1 VTSVS
6 AMTSDSSPHLFST
19 HSSPH
24 VFGLY
29 FVTDGVGPGMQNKM
43 ESGLVSPR
51 GNTND
56 EMPMEKNAGLIMGVS
71 RASLPVQYSCQSN
84 FPDQQQ
90 QHRVQEKC
98 REALPPSTALLSLLC
113 PEAYPEISYHQPRIL
128 ASNESHRL
136 GSQAVP

>member
-1 VTSVS
+1 
-6 AMTSDSSPHLFST
+6 MTSDSSPHPFST
-19 HSSPH
+19 QSSSH

-98 REALPPSTALLSLLC
+98 REALPPST
-113 PEAYPEISYHQPRIL
+113 
-128 ASNESHRL
+128 
-136 GSQAVP
+136 